1 MKDNQ
6 MVWVD
11 NTMAGRRSSRPTYSE
26 IAQIAGVSPATVS
39 RVLNSDPRVDEDRV
53 AAVHAAVDRLGYKR
67 NRAAQALSSGRTS
80 LIAVV
85 IDDDLSV
92 FTDPF
97 WATVT
102 SGISKVLM
110 ENEMQT
116 ILLVAPLNKPESPV
130 ATYLQNGEVDGAIFL
145 QLQKD
150 ALIKKLQRQKLPLVV
165 TGTPHTNSPFS
176 FVDCDNAGGAFA
188 AVRYLQ
194 TKGRKAIATITGDQ
208 TNTAAV
214 QRLQGYTA
222 AIERGIGGKEGKP
235 IVGYGDWTRESGMVQ
250 MLYLLRKF
258 PEVDAVFCA
267 NDAMALGAIDA
278 IRESGKSVPDD
289 IAIIGFD
296 DSYLAKNSK
305 PALTTVKQDIVRLG
319 EEAARMILAKLRGS
333 FVDSEIL
340 PCELVIRETA

>member
-1 MKDNQ
+1 MTDIF
-6 MVWVD
+6 MRVD
-11 NTMAGRRSSRPTYSE
+11 GGELAERRSSRPTYSE

-53 AAVHAAVDRLGYKR
+53 RAVNAAVERLGYKK

-92 FTDPF
+92 FSDPF
-97 WATVT
+97 WGTVS

-116 ILLVAPLNKPESPV
+116 ILLVAPLNKLDSPV
-130 ATYLQNGEVDGAIFL
+130 ATYLQSGEVDGAIFL

-150 ALIKKLQRQKLPLVV
+150 ALIRKLQRQKLPLVV
-165 TGTPHTNSPFS
+165 TGTPHTNSSFA

-194 TKGRKAIATITGDQ
+194 RQGRKHIATITGDQ

-214 QRLQGYTA
+214 QRQQGYTA
-222 AIERGIGGKEGKP
+222 AIERGIGGKAGEP
-235 IVGYGDWTRESGMVQ
+235 IIGYGDWSRESGLGQ
-250 MLYLLRKF
+250 MLYLLRRH
-258 PEVDAVFCA
+258 PEIDAVFCA

-278 IRESGKSVPDD
+278 IKESGKSVPED
-289 IAIIGFD
+289 IAVIGFD
-296 DSYLAKNSK
+296 DSYLAQTSR
-305 PALTTVKQDIVRLG
+305 PALTSVKQDIVRLG
-319 EEAARMILAKLRGS
+319 EEAARMIMAKLRGS
-333 FVDSEIL
+333 SIDSEIL